1 MVLAASALAL
11 TWLDYLRFARTVPG
25 ELLIFRISGGFPGLG
40 AWAGARIFA
49 GRRRARPSMAI
60 RMPSAR
66 EMDVLPLIADSL
78 SNKEIAPR
86 LNVSSNTVKTHV
98 ARVPEKLEVSP
109 RSAALARAREPGLL
123 PCNRG

>member
-25 ELLIFRISGGFPGLG
+25 ELQIFRISGGFPGLG

-98 ARVPEKLEVSP
+98 ARVPEKL
-109 RSAALARAREPGLL
+109 
-123 PCNRG
+123 